1 MTLVDRNTTGFA
13 PFQLRGTVDIATVTD
28 VRDALTAYAA
38 TSEGDVVC
46 DCTELDF
53 LDSSGIA
60 ELVAMHHTLGEFG
73 RALRLAN
80 VDGSPRQALQI
91 LNMLDLFQIH

>member
-13 PFQLRGTVDIATVTD
+13 PFQLRGTVDIVTVTD

-53 LDSSGIA
+53 STPQVSPNSI
-60 ELVAMHHTLGEFG
+60 AMHHTLGEFG